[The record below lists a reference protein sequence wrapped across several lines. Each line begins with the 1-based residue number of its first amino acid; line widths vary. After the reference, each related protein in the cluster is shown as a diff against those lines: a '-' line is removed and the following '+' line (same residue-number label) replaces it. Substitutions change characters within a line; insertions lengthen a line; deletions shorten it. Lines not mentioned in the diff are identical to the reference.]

1 MTKTSTRQFRHFIGL
16 ATVATLVGCA
26 STQVTTTG
34 TQLSGPLCKVPDNK
48 LATTVYWTPIWRPD
62 QKEPPLREAAALRGM
77 QSFFQS
83 TGCLSPITIERLPAP
98 ANDQAP
104 SDEVLLQRARTAQPD
119 TDRVVL
125 VVVREL
131 GPKLWI
137 GLPMIVEGGTE
148 AVLEV
153 RVLDA
158 KNKTPLADV
167 HTHWQNGGKFVI
179 KGVKTLDHDMAEALR
194 AVLPLHD

>member
-1 MTKTSTRQFRHFIGL
+1 MTKASNRWRCHVIAL
-16 ATVATLVGCA
+16 AAVATLAGCA

-34 TQLSGPLCKVPDNK
+34 AELSSPLCKLPDTK

-77 QSFFQS
+77 QRFFQS
-83 TGCLSPITIERLPAP
+83 ASCLSPVTIERLPAP

-104 SDEVLLQRARTAQPD
+104 SDEALLQRALAAQPD
-119 TDRVVL
+119 ADRVVL

-148 AVLEV
+148 VVLDV
-153 RVLDA
+153 RVLDT

-179 KGVKTLDHDMAEALR
+179 KGVKTLDQDMAEALR

>member
-1 MTKTSTRQFRHFIGL
+1 MLT
-16 ATVATLVGCA
+16 GCA
-26 STQVTTTG
+26 STQITTTG
-34 TQLSGPLCKVPDNK
+34 TELSKPLCAAPQTKV
-48 LATTVYWTPIWRPD
+48 ATTVYWTPIWRSD

-83 TGCLSPITIERLPAP
+83 DSCLNPITIERLPAP
-98 ANDQAP
+98 SNNTPP
-104 SDEVLLQRARTAQPD
+104 SDEELLQRARSSPQQ

-137 GLPMIVEGGTE
+137 GLPMIVEGATE

-153 RVLDA
+153 RVLDTQ
-158 KNKTPLADV
+158 NKTPLANV

-179 KGVKTLDHDMAEALR
+179 KGVKTLDKDMAEALR